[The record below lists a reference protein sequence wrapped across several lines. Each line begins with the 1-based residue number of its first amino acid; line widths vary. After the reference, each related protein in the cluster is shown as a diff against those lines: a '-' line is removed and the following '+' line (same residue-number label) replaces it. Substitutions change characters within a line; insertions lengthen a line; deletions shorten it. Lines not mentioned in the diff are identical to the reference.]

1 MQRVPSVRDIDK
13 ATFLSQ
19 NGKPLNTTKR
29 AQATEASHTQQ
40 KTQTQSAMK
49 RTPSAEELRLDGN
62 DEETQRLKEAI
73 NIDIDAVVRRWSDP
87 KNINPIHDILSV
99 QRLELYAHCLA
110 ESLTVTN
117 ELSHGRALL
126 PTLKENGRVLLSMYG
141 LLSTAILNKEAISP
155 AAECFVDNWH
165 IIEDQLAIVQ
175 QDLPK
180 NYYYELPKLSAG
192 TLKGYPRVYAISL
205 IMVAYTDSLVDFDT
219 LARFVQAYQRVCP
232 LLIGELWAVA
242 ITLRIVLFEQLR
254 LLAVRLGDTMKQLQ
268 RANKVADDLLLMVSK
283 PSITAND
290 IVQQLATALG
300 PPQTEL
306 HRTLIVQLA
315 QRLRD
320 QDPIIRPAFTWL
332 ENQLS
337 ERYHT
342 TTANVVQMDHH
353 AQAADQVT
361 IQNIIGSMR
370 MLNNINWIEF
380 VEGASLVDTILK
392 KDPARVYEH
401 MDFATRDL
409 YRHVVERLSKGGKMT
424 EFDVAQLIVDKSNAA
439 QRDDRFHRKNHIGY
453 WLVAEGQSE
462 LERAVG
468 YRAPISE
475 RIYTA
480 VKRYPTVIYLG
491 ALALLTAACMY
502 PTLRY
507 VTSVGGMQ
515 STLALLFYFCLTVL
529 PASELALCFLNH
541 TITLLVKPKPLPS
554 MNTEN
559 GTPAN
564 AQTMV
569 VIPMLFTN
577 TKQLGEI
584 LDNLEIH
591 YLANQDPNITFALLA
606 DYTDADTETTPGDRP
621 LLDFAL
627 NRVDELNRRYNGD
640 GSGGSGGIGSDERKA
655 DHSRFY
661 VFHRYRQWNASEQR
675 WMGWERKRGKIH
687 EFNQLLR
694 GATNTSYVDVS
705 APIELLREVKYVITL
720 DADTSLPR
728 DSARRLIGVIT
739 HPLNAPH
746 FDQQKGMVTQGY
758 GILQPRVSVDLAS
771 SFSSR
776 FSQLYSNYIGI
787 DAYHTS
793 VSDVY
798 QDLFSEGSFVG
809 KGLYVVDMFLAA
821 TKDRVPENTILSH
834 DLFEG
839 LFVRSALVTEVE
851 LYDDHPSDWATF
863 ARRAHRWIRG
873 DWQLLPW
880 LFPRVPNEQRKYVRN
895 PLSVISMWKMADN
908 LRRSLV
914 APAQLAWLALAWTLL
929 PGSAWAWTGLIL
941 TMFMFPAYALWSS
954 TMLQLWHQT
963 TQQSHPVNFKMLAH
977 TAWKDLTIK
986 VAQFALNI
994 SFLVDQS
1001 CDAVD
1006 AVGRTIYRQYF
1017 THQHML
1023 EWTTSAQVEQLMKNG
1038 QPAPKW
1044 TQQGPIAAMTLTV
1057 LILIAHPAALP
1068 PALPFLAAWGLS
1080 PWTKVYLR
1088 GRSAPMPP
1096 LTADQSVTF
1105 RAYARRTWHF
1115 FETFALTPT
1124 DHYLAPDNFQED
1136 PSPVIA
1142 HRTSP
1147 TNIGLQLLAVISAC
1161 DMGFIGYW
1169 QCVEI
1174 LEKIFD
1180 TLTQLER
1187 FNGHFFNWSE
1197 FISHHTQ
1204 HVHPNIAAQRH
1215 HSSASADI
1223 C

>member
-13 ATFLSQ
+13 ATFLAQ
-19 NGKPLNTTKR
+19 NGKPLTSTTKR
-29 AQATEASHTQQ
+29 AQAAETSSHT
-40 KTQTQSAMK
+40 KTQSASAMK
-49 RTPSAEELRLDGN
+49 RTPSAEELKLDSN

-73 NIDIDAVVRRWSDP
+73 NIDIDQVLRRWSDP

-126 PTLKENGRVLLSMYG
+126 PTLKENGRVLQSMYS
-141 LLSTAILNKEAISP
+141 LLSSAILNKEAISP

-268 RANKVADDLLLMVSK
+268 RANKVADDLLTMVSK
-283 PSITAND
+283 PSITAAD
-290 IVQQLATALG
+290 IVQQLSTALG
-300 PPQTEL
+300 PQTEL

-342 TTANVVQMDHH
+342 NTANVVQMDHH

-409 YRHVVERLSKGGKMT
+409 YRHVVERVSKGSKTT
-424 EFDVAQLIVDKSNAA
+424 EFDVAQLIVDKSNES
-439 QRDDRFHRKNHIGY
+439 QRDDRTHRKNHIGY
-453 WLVAEGQSE
+453 WLVAEGISE

-468 YRAPISE
+468 YRVPLTE
-475 RIYTA
+475 QIYKT

-491 ALALLTAACMY
+491 ALALLTGVCML

-507 VTSVGGMQ
+507 ATSVGGMQ
-515 STLALLFYFCLTVL
+515 STFALLFYLCLTVL

-554 MNTEN
+554 MNMED
-559 GTPAN
+559 GTPAD
-564 AQTMV
+564 AKTMV

-591 YLANQDPNITFALLA
+591 YLANQDPHLTFALLA
-606 DYTDADTETTPGDRP
+606 DYTDADSETTPNDRP
-621 LLDFAL
+621 LLNFAL
-627 NRVDELNRRYNGD
+627 QRVNELNERYNGD
-640 GSGGSGGIGSDERKA
+640 GNGGIGGEEKKQEYE
-655 DHSRFY
+655 RFY
-661 VFHRYRQWNASEQR
+661 VFHRYRQWNTSEQK

-687 EFNQLLR
+687 ELNQLLR

-705 APIELLREVKYVITL
+705 APLDLLQSIKYVITL

-746 FDQQKGMVTQGY
+746 FDQQKGVVTQGY

-771 SFSSR
+771 SFTSR
-776 FSQLYSNYIGI
+776 FSKLYSNYIGI
-787 DAYHTS
+787 DSYHTS

-798 QDLFSEGSFVG
+798 QDLFGEGSFVG

-851 LYDDHPSDWATF
+851 LFDDHPSDWATF

-880 LFPRVPNEQRKYVRN
+880 LFPRVPNEHKKVR
-895 PLSVISMWKMADN
+895 A
-908 LRRSLV
+908 
-914 APAQLAWLALAWTLL
+914 
-929 PGSAWAWTGLIL
+929 
-941 TMFMFPAYALWSS
+941 
-954 TMLQLWHQT
+954 
-963 TQQSHPVNFKMLAH
+963 
-977 TAWKDLTIK
+977 
-986 VAQFALNI
+986 
-994 SFLVDQS
+994 
-1001 CDAVD
+1001 
-1006 AVGRTIYRQYF
+1006 
-1017 THQHML
+1017 
-1023 EWTTSAQVEQLMKNG
+1023 
-1038 QPAPKW
+1038 
-1044 TQQGPIAAMTLTV
+1044 IA
-1057 LILIAHPAALP
+1057 
-1068 PALPFLAAWGLS
+1068 
-1080 PWTKVYLR
+1080 
-1088 GRSAPMPP
+1088 
-1096 LTADQSVTF
+1096 
-1105 RAYARRTWHF
+1105 
-1115 FETFALTPT
+1115 TPT
-1124 DHYLAPDNFQED
+1124 
-1136 PSPVIA
+1136 
-1142 HRTSP
+1142 
-1147 TNIGLQLLAVISAC
+1147 
-1161 DMGFIGYW
+1161 
-1169 QCVEI
+1169 
-1174 LEKIFD
+1174 
-1180 TLTQLER
+1180 
-1187 FNGHFFNWSE
+1187 SE
-1197 FISHHTQ
+1197 GVMWWPGGGTALSSSYSLM
-1204 HVHPNIAAQRH
+1204 HVFVSSVRVRLDVS
-1215 HSSASADI
+1215 SSAI
-1223 C
+1223 R